1 MLHVSSTME
10 RRKETENKLDT
21 ALVLDYNASGIK
33 RQAEILPSY
42 GLLLPPPT
50 LYLGMPDWKSH
61 S

>member
-1 MLHVSSTME
+1 ME